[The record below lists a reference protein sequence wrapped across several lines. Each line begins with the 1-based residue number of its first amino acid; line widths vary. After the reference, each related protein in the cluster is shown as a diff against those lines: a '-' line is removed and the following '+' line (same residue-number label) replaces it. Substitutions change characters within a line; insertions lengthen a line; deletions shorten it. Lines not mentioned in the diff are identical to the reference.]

1 MQGFSAIISA
11 EDGGRTV
18 KEYIKRFG
26 LSATLI
32 KRVKLGGILR
42 NGEAV
47 TVRAILDAGDRL
59 EIVFPEEKSEA
70 IEPMDIP
77 IEVLYEDE
85 HILAVSKPANMPTH
99 PSRGNSLPTLANA
112 VMGLYGGEMTFRAVN
127 RLDRDTSGIVLI
139 AKNQFSA
146 SRLADEMKAGGF
158 VKKYTAIVCGV
169 PRPGQAVI
177 DAPIERECE
186 GSMRRVVREDGKR
199 AITEYRTLA
208 VRDDGNAVCEL
219 TLHTGRTHQIRVHM
233 AHIGHPLVGD
243 FLYGERGEGSYSL
256 HACELSFTHP
266 ISGERITVRSRPP
279 FSSE

>member
-1 MQGFSAIISA
+1 MQGFSAVISA
-11 EDGGRTV
+11 EDGGKTV
-18 KEYIKRFG
+18 KEYIRRFG
-26 LSATLI
+26 LSVTLI
-32 KRVKLGGILR
+32 KRVKFGGILR

-47 TVRAILDAGDRL
+47 TVRAILDHGDRL
-59 EIVFPEEKSEA
+59 DIIFPEERNEA
-70 IEPMDIP
+70 IEPMNIP

-85 HILAVSKPANMPTH
+85 HLLAVSKPANMPTH

-112 VMGLYGGEMTFRAVN
+112 VMGLYGGELTFRAVN

-158 VKKYTAIVCGV
+158 VKKYTAIVSGV
-169 PRPGQAVI
+169 PKPERGVI

-186 GSMRRVVREDGKR
+186 GGMKRVVRADGKR
-199 AITEYRTLA
+199 AITEYRVTA
-208 VRDDGNAVCEL
+208 VRGDGNAVCEL

-233 AHIGHPLVGD
+233 AHIGHPLAGD

-266 ISGERITVRSRPP
+266 MSGERITVRSDPP
-279 FSSE
+279 FSTD